1 MFLNFDIDTVMS
13 QHSGRLQMT
22 LFDYTFSLLDW
33 APSLPFAV
41 VFLALYLSLHSVVYR
56 LLLLGTSFRSAG
68 YHKQSSVLTDVMQS
82 VLSAFIWYTPL
93 QNDKDF
99 SSHIVLSWFAVTAMY
114 RGLINPLDPSVIP
127 SNPQVT

>member
-1 MFLNFDIDTVMS
+1 MM
-13 QHSGRLQMT
+13 

-82 VLSAFIWYTPL
+82 ALSAFIWYTVYTLPHINIFWHTFCSAGL
-93 QNDKDF
+93 Q
-99 SSHIVLSWFAVTAMY
+99 
-114 RGLINPLDPSVIP
+114 
-127 SNPQVT
+127 

>member
-1 MFLNFDIDTVMS
+1 
-13 QHSGRLQMT
+13 MT

-56 LLLLGTSFRSAG
+56 LLLLGTRFRSAG

-82 VLSAFIWYTPL
+82 ALSAFIWYTVYTLP
-93 QNDKDF
+93 
-99 SSHIVLSWFAVTAMY
+99 HIDILFSWFAVTAMC
-114 RGLINPLDPSVIP
+114 RGHINPLDPSVIP

>member
-1 MFLNFDIDTVMS
+1 MM
-13 QHSGRLQMT
+13 
-22 LFDYTFSLLDW
+22 LFDCTFSLLDW

-56 LLLLGTSFRSAG
+56 LLLLGTRFRSAG

-82 VLSAFIWYTPL
+82 ALSAFIWYTPL

-99 SSHIVLSWFAVTAMY
+99 ASITLLSWFAVTAMY
-114 RGLINPLDPSVIP
+114 RGHINPLDPSVIP

>member
-1 MFLNFDIDTVMS
+1 MM
-13 QHSGRLQMT
+13 
-22 LFDYTFSLLDW
+22 LFDCTFSLLDW

-56 LLLLGTSFRSAG
+56 LLLLGTRFRSAG

-82 VLSAFIWYTPL
+82 ALSAFIWYTPL

-99 SSHIVLSWFAVTAMY
+99 SSHILFSWFAVTAMY
-114 RGLINPLDPSVIP
+114 RGHINPLDPSILSP
-127 SNPQVT
+127 NPQVT